1 MPLGEIVLKRRH
13 DHGGE
18 GVVVGPAALPLTEQE
33 DWLVQE
39 RVRMDRLAVRTLAGF
54 EGTVSHDLALH
65 VCYDYDLLR
74 RELVHC
80 EVSGYLARFA
90 RSGDVVNISQGGG
103 VIPVL
108 VEGPAA

>member
-1 MPLGEIVLKRRH
+1 VLRRRH

-18 GVVVGPAALPLTEQE
+18 GVVVGPASLPEPHGDE
-33 DWLVQE
+33 WLVQE
-39 RVRMDRLAVRTLAGF
+39 RLRATRIPVTTLLGF
-54 EGTVSHDLALH
+54 TGTVTHDIATHVSYEYDLA
-65 VCYDYDLLR
+65 R

-90 RSGDVVNISQGGG
+90 FTGDVVNLSQGGG

-108 VEGPAA
+108 MEGASS